1 MQIEEAKGYE
11 MLCRREYEKKPSVNR
26 LIAWQRSLGFLHEAT
41 KKSRKLEVLREARMA
56 EKGRFIGGD
65 E

>member
-26 LIAWQRSLGFLHEAT
+26 LIAWQRSLDLLTLMQGRKL
-41 KKSRKLEVLREARMA
+41 KLEVLREARMA
-56 EKGRFIGGD
+56 EKGRFVGGGA
-65 E
+65 